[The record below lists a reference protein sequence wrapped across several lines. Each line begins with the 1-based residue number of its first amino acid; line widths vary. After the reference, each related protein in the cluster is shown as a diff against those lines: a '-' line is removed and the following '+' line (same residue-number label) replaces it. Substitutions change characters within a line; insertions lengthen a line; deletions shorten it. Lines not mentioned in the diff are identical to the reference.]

1 MRLFETLA
9 NITVKEVLHWSTLY
23 NTVYFSFMIQILT
36 SANLKKIL
44 SIIFA
49 CNFMGENFK
58 LEILVSNTFN
68 C

>member
-23 NTVYFSFMIQILT
+23 NTVYFSFTIQILT
-36 SANLKKIL
+36 SANLKKD

-49 CNFMGENFK
+49 YNFMGENFK

-68 C
+68 Y